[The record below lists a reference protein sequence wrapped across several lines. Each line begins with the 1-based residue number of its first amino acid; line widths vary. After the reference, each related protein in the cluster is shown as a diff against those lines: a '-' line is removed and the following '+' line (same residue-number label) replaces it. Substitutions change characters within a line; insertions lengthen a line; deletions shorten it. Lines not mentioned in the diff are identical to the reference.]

1 MSTEVT
7 LGGKT
12 FIINSCN
19 TSISDSG
26 LVTGRVVYLPKPAQ
40 YIKIGEEGPIKGS
53 AHPLDNRLTLEKAEM
68 DYTEGEGSVVAT
80 YTGMDTANL
89 DPSADGTQT
98 VPVYS
103 FDYGLSEEP
112 IETHP
117 KFAATAGTPD
127 APINGAV
134 FMKRDHSVDKDSDPI
149 EEWKTNRFVCTYL
162 HRPKSKD
169 EYCEDM
175 LLMSIYYGCKMCP
188 EINVPAI
195 MDHFNRRGYQ
205 GYLHYVLDK
214 KTGRYKK
221 NPGYNTGATERE
233 SIFRAYQSFIENH
246 GARCV
251 HDDLLTQCLEIGED
265 MGDYDLFVAGGMCLL
280 GVEDENSFYFG
291 DNEDEGDED
300 DIDNYFQSRDY

>member
-26 LVTGRVVYLPKPAQ
+26 LVTGRVVYLPKPAE

-53 AHPLDNRLTLEKAEM
+53 AHPWDNRLTLEKAEM

-127 APINGAV
+127 APTNGAV
-134 FMKRDHSVDKDSDPI
+134 FMKSDG
-149 EEWKTNRFVCTYL
+149 TL
-162 HRPKSKD
+162 
-169 EYCEDM
+169 
-175 LLMSIYYGCKMCP
+175 
-188 EINVPAI
+188 
-195 MDHFNRRGYQ
+195 
-205 GYLHYVLDK
+205 
-214 KTGRYKK
+214 
-221 NPGYNTGATERE
+221 ATEDKPEADANNNDLYAFARWE
-233 SIFRAYQSFIENH
+233 SGSDHEGVSHYLSPSTATFTERFTTNERPVAERA
-246 GARCV
+246 GASLGKIDTPFYGPTFFSDHNWIYMGFSYEER
-251 HDDLLTQCLEIGED
+251 GEVFD
-265 MGDYDLFVAGGMCLL
+265 VTHIWKLS
-280 GVEDENSFYFG
+280 DENGWNTTWY
-291 DNEDEGDED
+291 EA
-300 DIDNYFQSRDY
+300 